1 MLGKISA
8 IFLLIILSPF
18 FVITALLILIFT
30 GRPIF
35 YRHKRCGFQFE
46 EFDIIKFRTMLPNNG
61 PELTEYKDNR
71 ITNIGK
77 ILRKCKLDELPQL
90 INIIK
95 GEMGFIGPR
104 PEAIQIVNSHR
115 DYFSYLNTLKPGVT
129 DINSI
134 IFKDEAIIFKNLNI
148 NRYEHEILPIKS
160 HLAAIT
166 SIKQNIFQK
175 GMLVILSI
183 ISVINHNFSLRLV
196 RLIFLPNL
204 ELDFRIK
211 LNKLLSKQIF

>member
-1 MLGKISA
+1 MLGRIIAIMLLTVLLPVFMLIS
-8 IFLLIILSPF
+8 IS
-18 FVITALLILIFT
+18 ILIFS
-30 GRPIF
+30 GKPIF
-35 YRHKRCGFQFE
+35 YKHKRCGFQYE
-46 EFDIIKFRTMLPNNG
+46 EFDIIKFRTMHPNNG
-61 PELTEYKDNR
+61 PQLTEYKDNR

-77 ILRKCKLDELPQL
+77 ILRKFKLDELPQL

-95 GEMGFIGPR
+95 GDMGFIGPR
-104 PEAIQIVNSHR
+104 PEAIEIVNKHKDS
-115 DYFSYLNTLKPGVT
+115 FAYLLKIKPGIT

-134 IFKDEAIIFKNLNI
+134 IFKDETIIFKNLNI

-175 GMLVILSI
+175 GMLVLLSI
-183 ISVINHNFSLRLV
+183 ISIINHNLSLHLV
-196 RLIFLPNL
+196 RYFFLPNL
-204 ELDFRIK
+204 ELEFRIK

>member
-8 IFLLIILSPF
+8 IILLIILSPF
-18 FVITALLILIFT
+18 LVITALLIIIFS
-30 GRPIF
+30 GQPIF
-35 YRHKRCGFQFE
+35 YKHKRCGFQYE
-46 EFDIIKFRTMLPNNG
+46 EFDIIKFRTMHPNNG
-61 PELTEYKDNR
+61 PQLTEYKDNR

-77 ILRKCKLDELPQL
+77 ILRKFKLDELPQL

-148 NRYEHEILPIKS
+148 NQYENEILPIKS
-160 HLAAIT
+160 HLVAIT
-166 SIKQNIFQK
+166 LVNQNIFQK
-175 GMLVILSI
+175 GMLVLLSI
-183 ISVINHNFSLRLV
+183 ISVINHNFSLHLV
-196 RLIFLPNL
+196 RFFFLPNL